1 MAAMDQH
8 TLLKFDRGLKQLTE
22 RLLFMAGLVEQHFQ
36 EAMTALSAQDGE
48 TAERLVKADKPINLL
63 EMECDELCVRLLM
76 QFQPVASDL
85 RFLVAVMKLVT
96 DLERMG
102 DLTVNIAERA
112 VELARAPKLDPP
124 LDLKPMSAMV
134 QAMLKES
141 LDSFIHRDAPAAEAV
156 LVRDDVVDTAFR
168 DIFTTLVAHMKRDPN
183 NIERAVGLL
192 FVAKHL
198 ERIADHAT
206 NIAEQVLYL
215 TQGRD
220 VRHKS
225 SKEPA

>member
-1 MAAMDQH
+1 
-8 TLLKFDRGLKQLTE
+8 
-22 RLLFMAGLVEQHFQ
+22 
-36 EAMTALSAQDGE
+36 
-48 TAERLVKADKPINLL
+48 
-63 EMECDELCVRLLM
+63 
-76 QFQPVASDL
+76 
-85 RFLVAVMKLVT
+85 
-96 DLERMG
+96 
-102 DLTVNIAERA
+102 
-112 VELARAPKLDPP
+112 
-124 LDLKPMSAMV
+124 MSAMV
-134 QAMLKES
+134 QAMLKEA
-141 LDSFIHRDAPAAEAV
+141 LDSFIRRDAPAAEAV

-168 DIFTTLVAHMKRDPN
+168 DIFTTLMAHMKRDPD

-225 SKEPA
+225 SKEPV

>member
-1 MAAMDQH
+1 
-8 TLLKFDRGLKQLTE
+8 
-22 RLLFMAGLVEQHFQ
+22 
-36 EAMTALSAQDGE
+36 
-48 TAERLVKADKPINLL
+48 
-63 EMECDELCVRLLM
+63 M

-112 VELARAPKLDPP
+112 VELARSPKLDPP
-124 LDLKPMSAMV
+124 LDLKPMGAMV
-134 QAMLKES
+134 QQMLKDA
-141 LDSFIHRDAPAAEAV
+141 LDSFIHRDPAAAEAV

-168 DIFTTLVAHMKRDPN
+168 DIFATLVAHMKSDSGN
-183 NIERAVGLL
+183 VERAVSLM

-215 TQGRD
+215 TKGKD
-220 VRHKS
+220 
-225 SKEPA
+225 